1 MDKEIQRRLNY
12 RTSGKINYTADE
24 IPNLAPKEALA
35 EFMKGDETPY
45 FKLQRIDYP
54 IKANGFTYTESFFQS
69 FLKNLKDA
77 PFPGAKDGHEM
88 QWGKRGN
95 TDFILVGGLLESK
108 GDGKGS
114 VYLKNYI
121 PPMGALSSNETF
133 IKENKAGMVHFSLVS
148 YVKEERIE
156 TKDGY
161 EVNIVES
168 LYGERND
175 AVDRGTGAMQQVTN
189 AAVGGDEKDNTQ
201 RGKKTMKQELMEML
215 ANFKSEKVTLQEI
228 AKVMNAEDQLVT
240 DEHVQALAVVNSLK
254 KLEVTDPVKVITE
267 LRETVAKNAK
277 AVKSAALDKAFGSD
291 SDDNPNPLRQYAEE
305 KLSNATYDDL
315 MAGIEDVKKS
325 PIAQKLAG
333 DMTDVVKNVG
343 AKEPKGQ
350 SADPAPKKSRV
361 DKL

>member
-1 MDKEIQRRLNY
+1 MDEIVRRLNY
-12 RTSGKINYTADE
+12 RTSGKIAYSADE
-24 IPNLAPKEALA
+24 IPTIAPKEAVA
-35 EFMKGDETPY
+35 EFMKGDEEPY

-54 IKANGFTYTESFFQS
+54 IKANGVTYQESFFDS
-69 FLKNLKDA
+69 FLKNLKNA

-95 TDFILVGGLLESK
+95 TDFVLVGGLVESK

-133 IKENKAGMVHFSLVS
+133 IRENKAGMVHFSLVS

-161 EVNIVES
+161 EINIIES

-189 AAVGGDEKDNTQ
+189 AAVGGDDKANTQ
-201 RGKKTMKQELMEML
+201 RGKKNMKQEFMEML
-215 ANFKSEKVTLQEI
+215 ANLKSEKVTLQEI
-228 AKVMNAEDQLVT
+228 AKAMNAEDQLVT
-240 DEHVQALAVVNSLK
+240 DEHVAALAVVNSLK
-254 KLEVTDPVKVITE
+254 TLEVTDPVKTITD
-267 LRETVAKNAK
+267 LRETVAANAEAVRNAK
-277 AVKSAALDKAFGSD
+277 LDTEFGASTK
-291 SDDNPNPLRQYAEE
+291 DDPNPLREYAGER
-305 KLSNATYDDL
+305 LANATYADL
-315 MAGIEDVKKS
+315 MKGIEDVKQS
-325 PIAQKLAG
+325 PIAKKLAG
-333 DMTDVVKNVG
+333 DMADVVKNVG
-343 AKEPKGQ
+343 TVEQRKQSEP
-350 SADPAPKKSRV
+350 PVKKSRV